1 MLTINPR
8 QFIASIIL
16 SVSLLILIVRLVQKG
31 RLDIAYCWV
40 WLGIGAGSILVVV
53 RYDWLVRLSHLIG
66 AVTIT
71 TTLFLIAFFVL
82 LLMTLQFSLVISQHR
97 RQIKKLSQEIALL
110 RGEHP
115 PADEAAS
122 PSTDTPAAGTFDSS
136 SLQPPS
142 LWRSA
147 TVRSP
152 GQPTRSLRS
161 DWPASPPVR
170 GMRVL
175 Q

>member
-1 MLTINPR
+1 MINILPR

-16 SVSLLILIVRLVQKG
+16 AVVLLGVIVRLVQKG

-40 WLGIGAGSILVVV
+40 WLGIATGSILVVV
-53 RYDWLVRLSHLIG
+53 RYDLLVRLSNLIG

-97 RQIKKLSQEIALL
+97 RQIKKLAQEIALL

-115 PADEAAS
+115 PTSEIEGVREGITTGAS
-122 PSTDTPAAGTFDSS
+122 SISNSQHSISNIQGKA
-136 SLQPPS
+136 
-142 LWRSA
+142 
-147 TVRSP
+147 
-152 GQPTRSLRS
+152 LR
-161 DWPASPPVR
+161 ANK
-170 GMRVL
+170 
-175 Q
+175 

>member
-1 MLTINPR
+1 MINILPR

-16 SVSLLILIVRLVQKG
+16 AVVLLGVIVRLVQKG

-40 WLGIGAGSILVVV
+40 WLGIATGSILVVV
-53 RYDWLVRLSHLIG
+53 RYDLLVRLSNLIG

-97 RQIKKLSQEIALL
+97 RQIKKLAQEIALL

-115 PADEAAS
+115 PTSESVAA
-122 PSTDTPAAGTFDSS
+122 PTDNTP
-136 SLQPPS
+136 
-142 LWRSA
+142 
-147 TVRSP
+147 
-152 GQPTRSLRS
+152 
-161 DWPASPPVR
+161 
-170 GMRVL
+170 
-175 Q
+175 

>member
-1 MLTINPR
+1 MINILPR

-16 SVSLLILIVRLVQKG
+16 AVVLLGVIVRLVQKG

-40 WLGIGAGSILVVV
+40 WLGIATGSILVVV
-53 RYDWLVRLSHLIG
+53 RYDLLVRLSNLIG

-115 PADEAAS
+115 PTSEVE
-122 PSTDTPAAGTFDSS
+122 G
-136 SLQPPS
+136 
-142 LWRSA
+142 
-147 TVRSP
+147 VRE
-152 GQPTRSLRS
+152 GITT
-161 DWPASPPVR
+161 
-170 GMRVL
+170 GG
-175 Q
+175 

>member
-1 MLTINPR
+1 MISIQPR

-16 SVSLLILIVRLVQKG
+16 SVSLLIAIIRLVQKG

-40 WLGIGAGSILVVV
+40 WIGIAASAILVVV

-71 TTLFLIAFFVL
+71 TTLFLLAFFVL

-115 PADEAAS
+115 PAGE
-122 PSTDTPAAGTFDSS
+122 TDTEPTDKPAA
-136 SLQPPS
+136 
-142 LWRSA
+142 
-147 TVRSP
+147 
-152 GQPTRSLRS
+152 
-161 DWPASPPVR
+161 
-170 GMRVL
+170 
-175 Q
+175 

>member
-1 MLTINPR
+1 MINILPR

-16 SVSLLILIVRLVQKG
+16 AVVLLGVIVRLVQKG

-40 WLGIGAGSILVVV
+40 WLGIATGSILVVV
-53 RYDWLVRLSHLIG
+53 RYDLLVRLSNLIG

-115 PADEAAS
+115 PVSETA
-122 PSTDTPAAGTFDSS
+122 STD
-136 SLQPPS
+136 
-142 LWRSA
+142 
-147 TVRSP
+147 SP
-152 GQPTRSLRS
+152 T
-161 DWPASPPVR
+161 
-170 GMRVL
+170 
-175 Q
+175 

>member
-1 MLTINPR
+1 MNTIQPR

-16 SVSLLILIVRLVQKG
+16 GLALLGLVVRLVQKG
-31 RLDIAYCWV
+31 RLDIAYCWI
-40 WLGIGAGSILVVV
+40 WLGIGAGALLVVI
-53 RYDWLVRLSHLIG
+53 RYDWLVKLSNLIG

-115 PADEAAS
+115 PESEVAPD
-122 PSTDTPAAGTFDSS
+122 TDDTP
-136 SLQPPS
+136 PS
-142 LWRSA
+142 
-147 TVRSP
+147 
-152 GQPTRSLRS
+152 
-161 DWPASPPVR
+161 
-170 GMRVL
+170 
-175 Q
+175 